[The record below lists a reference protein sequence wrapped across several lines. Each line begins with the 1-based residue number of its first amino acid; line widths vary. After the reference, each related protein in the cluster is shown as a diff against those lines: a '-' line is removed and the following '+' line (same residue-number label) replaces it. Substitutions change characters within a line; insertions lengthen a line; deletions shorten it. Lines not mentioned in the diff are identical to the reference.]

1 MIGPLPLAPAPS
13 SAQSA
18 AFRAALEALQ
28 VRLDT
33 LPQDEWASVQEEAAA
48 ATALAAALQRDLPP
62 EDAAG
67 WGSGQPVGLSL
78 PAAVVDDSSTT
89 GVPAAGLQLVAVP
102 PAEATDS
109 S

>member
-1 MIGPLPLAPAPS
+1 MTGPLPLAPAPS

-48 ATALAAALQRDLPP
+48 AKALAEALRRDLPP

-67 WGSGQPVGLSL
+67 GGSGQPGLFL